1 MKKAKRILSFLMAF
15 VMLSSILS
23 VAASAKAAYKDAAIT
38 TYDDLD
44 KPVFTFDQQCS
55 MLLDYVDVMLAEAN
69 QKIDLSVL
77 GTLDLTSVDNA
88 LNGITDLIG
97 GALFTLF
104 GGLLGDLKNLNIDAI
119 ESPRRASTPAGT
131 ADKNVVLALVQF
143 LSDNRTIISK
153 VVDGHLNMGLAN
165 SFVDLSEIN
174 INKMLKEM
182 VYGLVNP
189 DVEEE
194 DYPATLPALDTM
206 IQDLINNLIVGEI
219 DPETGE
225 PDGLFP
231 ELDGY
236 IDIVNSTAPAY
247 DFGEEL
253 LRNLYNIVVVPLLN
267 TDVKKL
273 IREVCGVVYEDS
285 VTYPDGDESNL
296 NEYADILDIH
306 YTVPTHNFAAGAT
319 LVTDLNNIL
328 YEVVNAMTVDYNAW
342 VPGANTLVIDNLAA
356 ALKYVLTLTGN
367 AFFED
372 YIPVASSSEIAAM
385 NNQQLFSYVLRSV
398 LNSSIEYAD
407 IPADAD
413 TLIEVA
419 WYGVKEAMAQN
430 VPAIDYSAQP
440 KTLDGV
446 LYMVADLAVF
456 FLNGLMDMNP
466 GATGTTPGTGLLP
479 YGQGFDA
486 TLTAIMNWVRVN
498 YGGLVNLTLSQTD
511 GWAALDTLVFSVI
524 QANWLP
530 ASINGST
537 KELLKNRI
545 LQDVLDLDIAS
556 ILDLFT
562 HRGDSEFAT
571 KTIKKVLIDTVAR
584 VFNLIFPGAFKS
596 TYTTFEQMLSNA
608 ELKTIV
614 ENLLNQLNVRKN
626 AILPALLPIV
636 TPAMGISGPE
646 EYGNPDIQLPKQLN
660 ATTTFA
666 IRNDSKGLN
675 TGATNKAGTF
685 TQDALYKVKIVSV
698 ASSIPAITVT
708 NLAGTV
714 INGGDAVN
722 CTVGGTFGAGQV
734 LVVTI
739 TYDVFTEL
747 GAKLTNVP
755 LTARAFSYIASP
767 TADDGDNYINMDPN
781 TNNKHTLKYK
791 NEYVHVNGS
800 MASITGNQI
809 VVSRD
814 KTTWPSHIQ
823 DSTISRTSASVN
835 AALAGV
841 TPAAFTNAT
850 SNNDGGSWNFNV
862 YAVAAGAAMP
872 APAAYSSTYVYKA
885 TKTSSSGGDETYTV
899 PHYVVVYDDFGLG
912 GLLNSELSNNRDPAN
927 YSDSGLWDDYI
938 FALKN
943 AVAVQYR
950 PRAATT
956 FMSFQGAAFE
966 NAKLGLDAAIEA
978 LETCEI
984 ATGVDQIKAALDT
997 FAPPNEDLEFDDPA
1011 FVYMSD
1017 EDYVPYT
1024 YDRYDNERD
1033 HANGL
1038 WASQQLPEEPVL
1050 PEDPTPD
1057 EILAYNEAHAKWV
1070 IAYAEAQANMVR
1082 LKAVDVAYALHRLNL
1097 YGGRLVR
1104 VQATKARLS
1113 EDLARIQAK
1122 GFVEGQY
1129 TTLSWAEYERAL
1141 AFAVAVNA
1149 ESATATDG
1157 TGEWILKPSKVEE
1170 ARNRLIEAAKKLIKG
1185 ADYTQLLAYITE
1197 AQALNAD
1204 DWTPESFAAIAPALT
1219 NALAV
1224 PLEMALNP
1232 ANQAIIDNAA
1242 AALRA
1247 AIDALIEA
1255 VEDILLVPTAGFEP
1269 VITPPAG
1276 PGEFGQLNGLIPGM
1290 NPLDFV
1296 TATGD
1301 GSVAIV
1307 PTAGGNGTGAVV
1319 NLLDGDDNVIAS
1331 FTVIFYG
1338 DVNGD
1343 ATIQATDADLCVL
1356 VQDWMID
1363 WSAEPWNNTAADL
1376 NGDTRVDS
1384 IDADL
1389 INAETNWVVTIDQNT
1404 GLAS

>member
-23 VAASAKAAYKDAAIT
+23 VAASAKANYKDAAIT

-44 KPVFTFDQQCS
+44 KPVFTLDQQCS
-55 MLLDYVDVMLAEAN
+55 MVLDYVDVMLAEEN
-69 QKIDLSVL
+69 MVIDLSVL

-97 GALFTLF
+97 GALFAIF
-104 GGLLGDLKNLNIDAI
+104 GGLLGDLKNLNINAI
-119 ESPRRASTPAGT
+119 ESPRRSSTPAGT
-131 ADKNVVLALVQF
+131 ADKTVVLALLQF
-143 LSDNRTIISK
+143 LNDNKGIISK
-153 VVDGHLNMGLAN
+153 VVDGNLDLGLAS

-174 INKMLKEM
+174 INTMIKELL
-182 VYGLVNP
+182 YGLVNP

-194 DYPATLPALDTM
+194 DYPATLPTVDNM
-206 IQDLINNLIVGEI
+206 VQDLLNNLIVGEI

-247 DFGEEL
+247 DFAEEL

-296 NEYADILDIH
+296 NEYAEILDID
-306 YTVPTHNFAAGAT
+306 YVVPTHTFAAGAT
-319 LVTDLNNIL
+319 LVSDLNNIL

-342 VPGANTLVIDNLAA
+342 TPGANSLLLNNLAA
-356 ALKYVLTLTGN
+356 ALKYVLTQTGN
-367 AFFED
+367 AFFAD
-372 YIPVASSSEIAAM
+372 YITVASAAEVAAM
-385 NNQQLFSYVLRSV
+385 NNQQLFSYVLRAI
-398 LNSSIEYAD
+398 LNSSIDYVD

-413 TLIEVA
+413 TLVEVA

-440 KTLDGV
+440 KTLDGIM
-446 LYMVADLAVF
+446 YMLADLAVF
-456 FLNGLMDMNP
+456 FLNQVMDMNP

-486 TLTAIMNWVRVN
+486 TLTAVMNWARVN
-498 YGGLVNLTLSQTD
+498 YGGFVNLTLSQTD
-511 GWAALDTLVFSVI
+511 GWAALDTVLFNVL

-530 ASINGST
+530 AINGST
-537 KELLKNRI
+537 KELIKNRI
-545 LQDVLDLDIAS
+545 LRDVLDLNITN

-562 HRGDSEFAT
+562 HSGSSEFAT
-571 KTIKKVLIDTVAR
+571 KPIKKVLIDTVAR
-584 VFNLIFPGAFKS
+584 VVNLVFPGAFKT

-614 ENLLNQLNVRKN
+614 ENLLTQLNTRKA
-626 AILPALLPIV
+626 AILPALMPIL
-636 TPAMGISGPE
+636 TDAMGISIPE
-646 EYGNPDIQLPKQLN
+646 EFGNPDIQLPKQLN
-660 ATTTFA
+660 AQTTFV

-685 TQDALYKVKIVSV
+685 SQDALYKVKIVSV

-708 NLAGTV
+708 NLAGTT

-722 CTVGGTFGAGQV
+722 CTVGGTFAAGQV
-734 LVVTI
+734 LMVTI
-739 TYDVFTEL
+739 TYDVYTEL
-747 GAKLTNVP
+747 GAKLTTVP
-755 LTARAFSYIASP
+755 LMARAFSYIASP
-767 TADDGDNYINMDPN
+767 TADDGDNFITMDTN

-791 NEYVHVNGS
+791 NMYVPVNGS
-800 MASITGNQI
+800 LASIAGNQI
-809 VVSRD
+809 VVSRE
-814 KTTWPSHIQ
+814 KTNFLSHSQ
-823 DSTISRTSASVN
+823 KATISRTSATVN
-835 AALAGV
+835 PALAGV
-841 TPAAFTNAT
+841 TAAAFTNVET
-850 SNNDGGSWNFNV
+850 TYDGGSWNFGV
-862 YAVAAGAAMP
+862 YSVAAGAVATV
-872 APAAYSSTYVYKA
+872 AGAHSSTYVYKA
-885 TKTSSSGGDETYTV
+885 TKTSNSGGDETYTV

-912 GLLNSELSNNRDPAN
+912 GLLNSELRNNRDPSN

-938 FALKN
+938 FALRN
-943 AVAVQYR
+943 AVAVVYR
-950 PRAATT
+950 PRAAAT
-956 FMSFQGAAFE
+956 FMSIQGAAYE
-966 NAKLGLDAAIEA
+966 NAKLALDAAIEA

-984 ATGVDQIKAALDT
+984 ATGVSQIKVALDT
-997 FAPPNEDLEFDDPA
+997 FEPPNEDLEYDDPA
-1011 FVYMSD
+1011 YVYMSD

-1033 HANGL
+1033 HAKGL

-1050 PEDPTPD
+1050 PENPTPD
-1057 EILAYNEAHAKWV
+1057 QILAYNEAHAKWV

-1082 LKAVDVAYALHRLNL
+1082 LKEVDVAYALHRLNL

-1129 TTLSWAEYERAL
+1129 TTLSWAAYERAL

-1157 TGEWILKPSKVEE
+1157 AGEWILKPSKVEE
-1170 ARNRLIEAAKKLIKG
+1170 ARNTLIEAAKKLIKG
-1185 ADYTQLLAYITE
+1185 ADYTQLLAYIAE
-1197 AQALNAD
+1197 AQALIAD
-1204 DWTPESFAAIAPALT
+1204 DWTPESFAAIAPALD

-1247 AIDALIEA
+1247 AIDALIAA
-1255 VEDILLVPTAGFEP
+1255 VEDILLVPFGGFDP

-1276 PGEFGQLNGLIPGM
+1276 PGELGQLNGLIPGM

-1319 NLLDGDDNVIAS
+1319 NLLNGTDDVIAS
-1331 FTVIFYG
+1331 FIVIFYG

-1356 VQDWMID
+1356 VQDWMLD

-1376 NGDTRVDS
+1376 NADSRVDS

-1389 INAETNWVVTIDQNT
+1389 INAETNWVVTIDQYT